1 MPGFKCRSQLSSE
14 ISFFVGCA
22 VAPEPIVAP
31 ALALLVQLHG
41 GEPAGTV
48 IVQIGVEIG
57 QVEALELRGEFG
69 VGSLRNH
76 SFVQLALVDQGRKSV
91 ILDIAGYPPG
101 ERVKNQIGAR
111 EALPKQYGD
120 APQYTLVVAGGDTD
134 IKPVPA
140 IELEARIR
148 RAHSLIWAGGRR
160 DIPFPS

>member
-1 MPGFKCRSQLSSE
+1 MTGSRTALQKT
-14 ISFFVGCA
+14 I
-22 VAPEPIVAP
+22 APIES
-31 ALALLVQLHG
+31 LLQFRFATPKPLKTS
-41 GEPAGTV
+41 P
-48 IVQIGVEIG
+48 
-57 QVEALELRGEFG
+57 G

-76 SFVQLALVDQGRKSV
+76 SFVQLALVDEGRKSV

-120 APQYTLVVAGGDTD
+120 APEYTLVVAGGDTD

>member
-1 MPGFKCRSQLSSE
+1 M
-14 ISFFVGCA
+14 
-22 VAPEPIVAP
+22 
-31 ALALLVQLHG
+31 
-41 GEPAGTV
+41 
-48 IVQIGVEIG
+48 
-57 QVEALELRGEFG
+57 
-69 VGSLRNH
+69 
-76 SFVQLALVDQGRKSV
+76 QLALVDQGRKSV

-101 ERVKNQIGAR
+101 ERVKNQIAAR

-160 DIPFPS
+160 DPSPFPRKQPRLPRSARSGPGREAA